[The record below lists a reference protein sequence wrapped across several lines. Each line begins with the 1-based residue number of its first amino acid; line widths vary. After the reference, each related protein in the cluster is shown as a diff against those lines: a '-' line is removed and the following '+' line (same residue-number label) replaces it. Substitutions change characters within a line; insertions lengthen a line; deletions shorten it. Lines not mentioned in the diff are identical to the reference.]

1 MPMLTQDRVMAH
13 HMRMV
18 GAGFLVGSLIA
29 LPAAV
34 IGSGRLSS
42 SGGTVAETAVTTREV
57 SLAADVKAQ
66 PKIASDEG
74 PATLAPTPAPAP
86 VVAVASEPVLAS
98 RSVKTERIDPKPDPV
113 EVARRALEE
122 RIETARTLL
131 KKGDVLRAREI
142 LAKDDASPAAA
153 FVLAEAFDPNVLASL
168 NLVGVRSEVERARQL
183 YARALSGGVT
193 VAQQRL
199 DSLQ

>member
-13 HMRMV
+13 HVRMV

-42 SGGTVAETAVTTREV
+42 SGTPVAETSVTTREV
-57 SLAADVKAQ
+57 SLTADVKAQ
-66 PKIASDEG
+66 PKISSDES
-74 PATLAPTPAPAP
+74 PVASATPAP
-86 VVAVASEPVLAS
+86 VVAVVTEPALAS
-98 RSVKTERIDPKPDPV
+98 RSVKTERIDLKPDPV

-142 LAKDDASPAAA
+142 LAKDDANPAAA

-193 VAQQRL
+193 VARQRL